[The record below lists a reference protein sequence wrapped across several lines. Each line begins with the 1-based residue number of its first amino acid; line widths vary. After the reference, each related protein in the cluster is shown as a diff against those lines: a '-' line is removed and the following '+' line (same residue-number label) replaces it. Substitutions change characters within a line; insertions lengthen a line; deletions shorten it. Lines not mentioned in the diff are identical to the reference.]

1 MLFPFIYYFGLYLVS
16 AESSIFYC
24 LCAAVH
30 LELPCQLCIGIF
42 DKNIFRLA
50 GPQESAAVYFY
61 FLLFTCSCWLLV
73 LPYQLH
79 NGCSGNI

>member
-50 GPQESAAVYFY
+50 GPQESAAICSYQPLSIVYVQ
-61 FLLFTCSCWLLV
+61 LLAVGAAISAA
-73 LPYQLH
+73 
-79 NGCSGNI
+79 